1 MIYIFLIITISFA
14 YAVDFWVKLHDSS
27 FSNLK
32 K

>member
-1 MIYIFLIITISFA
+1 MIYIILIITISFA

-27 FSNLK
+27 FSNSK